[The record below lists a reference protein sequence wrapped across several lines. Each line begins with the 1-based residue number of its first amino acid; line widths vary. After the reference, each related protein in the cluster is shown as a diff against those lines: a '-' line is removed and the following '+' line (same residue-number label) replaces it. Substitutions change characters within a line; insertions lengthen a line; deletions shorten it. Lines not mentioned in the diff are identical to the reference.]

1 MCGLLVKCALL
12 VVMIHGFR
20 ALGRR
25 AGPRYSALLLGL
37 PSTTAAM
44 LVLCGWDR
52 GDTAATWMGEANLL
66 GLVAAVALPLAY
78 AQAVALGCRLAPAL
92 LGAVAGYFAVAVLL
106 AALPVLGVAARLSL
120 AATVILAASA
130 LGRRIAD
137 PPASRR
143 RSTPSP
149 SRAWVFRS
157 VIPTLYVLAAAA
169 AQTVAGPSRAGLVT
183 TFPSMSLV
191 VLAVTHLEAGPSEAS
206 RIARFLPFGN
216 LSTLAFLAAFCWVCP
231 AIGLGGGLVAGYV
244 AAVLM
249 LVLIEQGISRVRFPR
264 GAALPVARPISA
276 LRPSGTAWGFA
287 TYPALSAT
295 RLYAHTRLAPGRL
308 GRGRLH
314 LAHRGGFS
322 PWVETLG
329 W

>member
-1 MCGLLVKCALL
+1 
-12 VVMIHGFR
+12 
-20 ALGRR
+20 
-25 AGPRYSALLLGL
+25 
-37 PSTTAAM
+37 M

-78 AQAVALGCRLAPAL
+78 AQAVAAGLSVCAGSPGGCCGLFRGRRA
-92 LGAVAGYFAVAVLL
+92 AGCSARPGSRS
-106 AALPVLGVAARLSL
+106 AAQPSGDCDS
-120 AATVILAASA
+120 
-130 LGRRIAD
+130 GRVGSGGRIAD

>member
-1 MCGLLVKCALL
+1 MCGLLVKCAVLI
-12 VVMIHGFR
+12 VMIHGFR

-25 AGPRYSALLLGL
+25 AGPRFSALILGL
-37 PSTTAAM
+37 PSTTAAI
-44 LVLCGWDR
+44 LVLCGCER
-52 GDTAATWMGEANLL
+52 GDTAATWMAEANLL

-78 AQAVALGCRLAPAL
+78 AQAVRFGARLAPAL
-92 LGAVAGYFAVAVLL
+92 LGAVAGYFAVAVIL
-106 AALPVLGVAARLSL
+106 ASLPVLGVASRLWL
-120 AATVILAASA
+120 ATAVILAASA

-137 PPASRR
+137 PPASRWK
-143 RSTPSP
+143 STPSP
-149 SRAWVFRS
+149 SHALVFRC
-157 VIPTLYVLAAAA
+157 VIPTLYVLVAAAV
-169 AQTVAGPSRAGLVT
+169 QTVAGPSRAGLVT

-191 VLAVTHLEAGPSEAS
+191 VLAITHLEVGPSEAS
-206 RIARFLPFGN
+206 QIARFLPLGN

-231 AIGLGGGLVAGYV
+231 VAGLGGGLFAGYV

-249 LVLIEQGISRVRFPR
+249 LLVIEKGVSRIRLPR
-264 GAALPVARPISA
+264 GPAMPVPRPISA

-287 TYPALSAT
+287 THPALTAT
-295 RLYAHTRLAPGRL
+295 RLYAHARLAPRHS